1 MKKKK
6 ALLLLVVFSLLF
18 VGWSTKPV
26 ELLTSQKLIDL
37 QLTIKDAPPG
47 YQGNPGTD
55 NTGDSNIESDE
66 TDSDDTTTQ
75 SNTQIITT
83 SEYSVKITDMSVV
96 FENVTY
102 DVDIEEDIEKLKSA
116 ILSKNNY
123 SARFVIVDAYAEAHT
138 YRKVLE
144 LFQQLSESEHVF
156 YSEKMN

>member
-6 ALLLLVVFSLLF
+6 SFFLLMAFSL
-18 VGWSTKPV
+18 VMIGGAVKPV

-37 QLTIKDAPPG
+37 ELTIKDAPPG

-55 NTGDSNIESDE
+55 NTGDSNKESDS
-66 TDSDDTTTQ
+66 TDSDDATSQ

-83 SEYSVKITDMSVV
+83 TEYTIKITDMSVV
-96 FENVTY
+96 FDNITY
-102 DVDIEEDIEKLKSA
+102 DMDDEDDVKDLKTA
-116 ILSKNNY
+116 ILKRNSY
-123 SARFVIVDAYAEAHT
+123 SSRFVIVDAYAEAHT